1 MTLEDDGVQEP
12 VELERLVTIR
22 ETAQTLGI
30 SVRALYRLIASGA
43 LPAPLKLGRASRMS
57 MTEIHAYIERL
68 KTERDTVARRSW
80 GG

>member
-1 MTLEDDGVQEP
+1 MTNEDNTPQEP
-12 VELERLVTIR
+12 VERDRLLTIK

-30 SVRALYRLIASGA
+30 SVRALYRLIASGE
-43 LPAPLKLGRASRMS
+43 LPAPLKIGKASRMS

-68 KTERDTVARRSW
+68 KAERDKAARRGW